1 MKKVKNSD
9 ITTLNDL
16 ITQQHGELG
25 TEKRETFEKSYE
37 AFKLGAL
44 IQEARLKKGFTQ
56 EQLADKVGMNKAYI
70 SKVENNV
77 KDIRFSTLQKIVNG
91 LGGHLNFSIDAV
103 PLTFNN
109 NKSHSIGVTDN
120 FISGVKSEK
129 IKKMAH

>member
-9 ITTLNDL
+9 VTTLNDL

-25 TEKRETFEKSYE
+25 TETRETFEKSYE

-56 EQLADKVGMNKAYI
+56 EQLADKVGMNIAYI

-77 KDIRFSTLQKIVNG
+77 KDTPQILYKNYNIT
-91 LGGHLNFSIDAV
+91 
-103 PLTFNN
+103 
-109 NKSHSIGVTDN
+109 
-120 FISGVKSEK
+120 KSE
-129 IKKMAH
+129 